1 MIAFM
6 TPPRPTPPRP
16 GSRRSIVI
24 AITWAIAM
32 IGAGPCRENP
42 VAPVVSETPE
52 PAPSEPDSA
61 PVAGSARPLGDAVPQ
76 LRQLSIDQVGTD
88 LHVRFELEHRKSGA
102 AAYDPIRPGGWSFQ
116 MFLDSDQSPTGYWNG
131 YDFITRDTEPDLA
144 RHSIRVRR
152 TIALGDPS
160 ADGWGEETAV
170 VPLHVN
176 GSTMTFRVPLAALAD
191 HDGRID
197 FALEVYRTAPCA
209 ECPTGRSYE
218 FAYSLFGSSDPHGRS
233 LVVRGGRGGRG
244 GHFARSGMIAQ
255 R

>member
-1 MIAFM
+1 MS
-6 TPPRPTPPRP
+6 PPRP
-16 GSRRSIVI
+16 GSPRTIVI
-24 AITWAIAM
+24 AIACAIV
-32 IGAGPCRENP
+32 ILGAGPCREHP
-42 VAPVVSETPE
+42 VAPAVSEPSV
-52 PAPSEPDSA
+52 PVSSEPDSD
-61 PVAGSARPLGDAVPQ
+61 PVAGGARPLGDDVPQ
-76 LRQLSIDQVGTD
+76 LRLLSLDQVGTD
-88 LHVRFELEHRKSGA
+88 LHVRFDLEHRKSGA
-102 AAYDPIRPGGWSFQ
+102 AAYGPLRPGGWSFQ

-131 YDFITRDTEPDLA
+131 YDFITRDTEPDLGG
-144 RHSIRVRR
+144 HSIRVRR
-152 TIALGDPS
+152 TIALGAPS

-197 FALEVYRTAPCA
+197 FALEIYRTTRCA

-233 LVVRGGRGGRG
+233 LVVHSGRGSRV
-244 GHFARSGMIAQ
+244 GHFARSGTVAQ